1 MIQASQKNS
10 GKSSGSGVKMEK
22 KDSGSGINTLK
33 AEELSQMASAALATP
48 APMVSA
54 PSCAVPVSRP
64 EAQEAPERP
73 VPVQQLTLEQ
83 AKLAAQS
90 HSKCRFK
97 GCSECMGQRFLPPY
111 IARGSSQQF

>member
-10 GKSSGSGVKMEK
+10 GRNSGSGIKMEK
-22 KDSGSGINTLK
+22 TDSGSGINTLK

-48 APMVSA
+48 VTMVSA

-83 AKLAAQS
+83 AKLAAQP
-90 HSKCRFK
+90 HSKRRVK
-97 GCSECMGQRFLPPY
+97 GCSECMGQWFLPQY
-111 IARGSSQQF
+111 IVRGSSQQF